1 MQVLV
6 SGKILLCEIRTLAIN
21 AVVFDSKQPKS
32 QEGLMIMQKH
42 KLRILSIL
50 RENLRESRPQL
61 VPSTTIAGQMNMD
74 LPELQQVLK
83 SMEGMGV
90 IETDPDQQYNLITRE
105 GLVWFMLQS
114 PQV

>member
-1 MQVLV
+1 M
-6 SGKILLCEIRTLAIN
+6 STK
-21 AVVFDSKQPKS
+21 
-32 QEGLMIMQKH
+32 KH

-50 RENLRESRPQL
+50 RDNLRENPPQL
-61 VPSTTIAGQMNMD
+61 VSSTTIAGQMNMN

-105 GLVWFMLQS
+105 GLLWFMQQQ
-114 PQV
+114 PQA

>member
-1 MQVLV
+1 M
-6 SGKILLCEIRTLAIN
+6 SMRT
-21 AVVFDSKQPKS
+21 K
-32 QEGLMIMQKH
+32 

-50 RENLRESRPQL
+50 KENLREARPQL

-74 LPELQQVLK
+74 LPELQQLLK

-105 GLVWFMLQS
+105 GLVWFMQQS
-114 PQV
+114 PKST